1 MRILAAAL
9 IALALSGAAQAQ
21 EPLKPGDTI
30 SGRVRFFQHQH
41 PNGTWINVYQL
52 TADNPRKFAD
62 ADEFCDPN
70 IPPKTFHLLV
80 LDDKAKKA
88 RLDKLLGKK
97 ITVVGESFFCSETAW
112 HVGDAVLSQWRFA
125 EPER

>member
-1 MRILAAAL
+1 MRTLAAAL

-21 EPLKPGDTI
+21 QPLKPGDTI

-97 ITVVGESFFCSETAW
+97 TTVVGESFFCSETAW

>member
-1 MRILAAAL
+1 MRTLAAAL
-9 IALALSGAAQAQ
+9 IALALSGAAQAH

-88 RLDKLLGKK
+88 RLDKLLGRK

-112 HVGDAVLSQWRFA
+112 HVGDAVLSRWHFA